1 MRVDPELTY
10 QDYKDGVIGC
20 FNLLGRKGCETA
32 EKITNWMADE
42 DDDLLIK
49 DSTSLAIWI
58 ITIGE
63 YEIRHYGVD
72 VGRPGLVSCSG
83 NTYNDNRIPI
93 GVFS

>member
-42 DDDLLIK
+42 D
-49 DSTSLAIWI
+49 
-58 ITIGE
+58 
-63 YEIRHYGVD
+63 
-72 VGRPGLVSCSG
+72 
-83 NTYNDNRIPI
+83 
-93 GVFS
+93 